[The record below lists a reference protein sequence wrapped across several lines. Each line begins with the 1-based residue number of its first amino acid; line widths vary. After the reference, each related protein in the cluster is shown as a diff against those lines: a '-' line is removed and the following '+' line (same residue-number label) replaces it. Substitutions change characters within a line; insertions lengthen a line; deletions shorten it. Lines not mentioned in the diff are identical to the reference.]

1 MKQLVRR
8 YFLIFAVLAA
18 LPVVASAFVSQQ
30 EQIAVTIVVNVTPA
44 PTAMLPL
51 GSTHD
56 GSGIVAALSVRGHRF
71 FQQRFSSE
79 AIHFS
84 PDLVAQAVPTAQG
97 AVKVEAEVSP
107 NPNATTLYSDQNV
120 VTINGT
126 AGTTVTVPCAYHV
139 IVDTTKTYWQLEH
152 GLSNDFAG
160 SFPGSDLANNTHV
173 AAPNATATPF
183 VVYANDGGKWALIST
198 SAGAKTY
205 CVDLTLTIP
214 LVVAQGAYSSNAVYT
229 LFY

>member
-8 YFLIFAVLAA
+8 YFLFFCVLAA

-30 EQIAVTIVVNVTPA
+30 DQIAVTIVVNVTPA
-44 PTAMLPL
+44 PVAMVPQ
-51 GSTHD
+51 GSKID
-56 GSGIVAALSVRGHRF
+56 GSGIVAALSIRGHRIF
-71 FQQRFSSE
+71 EKQFAAQ

-97 AVKVEAEVSP
+97 AVKVQAEVSP

-120 VTINGT
+120 VSINAT
-126 AGTTVTVPCAYHV
+126 AGTSVTVPCAYHV
-139 IVDTTKTYWQLEH
+139 VVDTTKTYWQLSH

-160 SFPGSDLANNTHV
+160 SFPGTDLANNTHV

-183 VVYANDGGKWALIST
+183 VVYADNGGKWALIAT
-198 SAGAKTY
+198 SSGPKTY
-205 CVDLTLTIP
+205 CVDLTLTVP
-214 LVVAQGAYSSNAVYT
+214 VSVAQGAYSSNAVYT
-229 LFY
+229 LYY

>member
-1 MKQLVRR
+1 MKNLVRR
-8 YFLIFAVLAA
+8 YFLIFAVLTV

-30 EQIAVTIVVNVTPA
+30 DQIGVTIVVNVTPA
-44 PTAMLPL
+44 PAAMLP
-51 GSTHD
+51 GRSQAD
-56 GSGIVAALSVRGHRF
+56 GTGIIAALSVRGHRAFEKAF
-71 FQQRFSSE
+71 FAQGV
-79 AIHFS
+79 HFS
-84 PDLVAQAVPTAQG
+84 PEMVALAVPTAQG

-120 VTINGT
+120 VTLNAT
-126 AGTTVTVPCAYHV
+126 AGTRITVPCAYHV

-160 SFPGSDLANNTHV
+160 SFPGGDLANNTHV
-173 AAPNATATPF
+173 AAPNATSTPF
-183 VVYANDGGKWALIST
+183 IVYADNGGKWSLIAT

-214 LVVAQGAYSSNAVYT
+214 VGVAQGAYSSNAVYT